1 MGTLQAICVN
11 LMNISKDGAK
21 IILLWKKDDADDVA
35 KARDFFRN
43 LTKQGWLATRRSC
56 GLQRVLDFKSEYEEL
71 IFIPL
76 AEGG

>member
-1 MGTLQAICVN
+1 
-11 LMNISKDGAK
+11 MNISKDGAK
-21 IILLWKKDDADDVA
+21 IILLWKKDESDDVA